1 LSGLEPA
8 ISLRKDNEREMSKYE
23 KAKKTK
29 PVTEL
34 IHPTPEENERINAGI
49 AADPDTWELTLEDIE
64 SMRPMSETH
73 PELLEAIRRS
83 RGKQKTPTKIA
94 TSIRLSENVL
104 EAYKQLGPGWQSR
117 IDQDLQD
124 IVAKRKV
131 KKTPRKSRAG

>member
-1 LSGLEPA
+1 
-8 ISLRKDNEREMSKYE
+8 M
-23 KAKKTK
+23 KKRNK
-29 PVTEL
+29 PKLKSEL
-34 IHPTPEENERINAGI
+34 IYPTPEEDERINAVI
-49 AADPDTWELTLEDIE
+49 AADPDTWELTEEDFAR
-64 SMRPMSETH
+64 MRPTSETH
-73 PELLEAIRRS
+73 PEIVEAYRRS

-104 EAYKQLGPGWQSR
+104 EAYKQFGPGWQSR